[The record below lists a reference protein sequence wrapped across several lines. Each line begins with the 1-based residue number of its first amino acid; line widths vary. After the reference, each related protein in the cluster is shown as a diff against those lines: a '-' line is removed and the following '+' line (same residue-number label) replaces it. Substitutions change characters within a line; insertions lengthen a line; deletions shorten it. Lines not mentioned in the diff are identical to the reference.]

1 MIAAKEDYF
10 PAIDRVRIPVTVVTP
25 VLAVMWFIGGEMFE
39 TPHIYEG
46 GWVTE
51 GYNAFAV
58 EPTIAALI
66 QSFHAWFWCLFI
78 FSWASKLLNKPST
91 WLAYLNEAVYPAYI
105 VHMHLTFLP
114 IAFFA
119 LIGLGYYVSMTIGT
133 IVVFVGVMICFEIAR
148 RASLF
153 RPVFGIKG
161 GKEEVIKLYPYN
173 RIEEK
178 GIRLLF
184 SLVFNALAVGM
195 ILVLLLLI
203 IGAGVIA

>member
-1 MIAAKEDYF
+1 
-10 PAIDRVRIPVTVVTP
+10 
-25 VLAVMWFIGGEMFE
+25 
-39 TPHIYEG
+39 
-46 GWVTE
+46 
-51 GYNAFAV
+51 
-58 EPTIAALI
+58 
-66 QSFHAWFWCLFI
+66 
-78 FSWASKLLNKPST
+78 
-91 WLAYLNEAVYPAYI
+91 
-105 VHMHLTFLP
+105 
-114 IAFFA
+114 
-119 LIGLGYYVSMTIGT
+119 MTIGT

-195 ILVLLLLI
+195 IFMLLLLI